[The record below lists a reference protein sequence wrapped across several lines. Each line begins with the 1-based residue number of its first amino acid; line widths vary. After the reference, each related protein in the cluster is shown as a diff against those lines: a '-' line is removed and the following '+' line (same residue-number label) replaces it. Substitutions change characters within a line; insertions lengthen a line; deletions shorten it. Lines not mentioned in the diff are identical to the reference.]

1 VLVVLGFF
9 SVFSLK
15 GVRLLFVALYPLN
28 LVLLYIV
35 ALGFSLNLRFVH
47 LLSKDARRR
56 VVEVMLSGRSLR
68 ELSELLGVTPA
79 AISKYRSGATHPS
92 DEVLGRIL
100 ESASRIEL
108 EEIARV
114 SFNDLYLGFENL
126 IEWML
131 ERKLLEGHVVEKLRK
146 LVERVESD
154 PEVRK
159 ARIVIR

>member
-1 VLVVLGFF
+1 MLVVLGFF

-15 GVRLLFVALYPLN
+15 GVRLLFVTLYPLN

-35 ALGFSLNLRFVH
+35 ALGLSLNLRFVH